1 MQRGDRA
8 VAYLLYYGGGG
19 LKAKATS
26 VEQKPVEGAT
36 DGKTPQVAGH
46 YRTAE
51 DRPTTGNLV
60 DVTV

>member
-1 MQRGDRA
+1 
-8 VAYLLYYGGGG
+8 LLYYGGGG